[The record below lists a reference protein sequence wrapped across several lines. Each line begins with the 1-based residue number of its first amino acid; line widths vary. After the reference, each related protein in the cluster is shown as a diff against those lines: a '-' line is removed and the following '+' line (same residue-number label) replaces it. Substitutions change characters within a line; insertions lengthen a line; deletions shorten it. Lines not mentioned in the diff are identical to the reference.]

1 MGKMGVLWRLIRQ
14 SICYH
19 PRTDRDAW
27 QARADR
33 FLEAAR
39 AVSSGVRLEQL
50 SEDIFASER
59 VA

>member
-1 MGKMGVLWRLIRQ
+1 MGKTAAVRRLIRQ

-19 PRTDRDAW
+19 LRTDRDAQ

-39 AVSSGVRLEQL
+39 AVFSGVRLEQL
-50 SEDIFASER
+50 SEDFFASER

>member
-1 MGKMGVLWRLIRQ
+1 MGNMAAVDSLIRQ

-19 PRTDRDAW
+19 QMTDRDAQ

-39 AVSSGVRLEQL
+39 AVSSGIRLEQL
-50 SEDIFASER
+50 SEEFFASER